1 MKKTFEAKIRYGLVI
16 LNFTV
21 TSNHIHLLV
30 FDEKGRDVIPS
41 SIKLV
46 AGRTGQEYNLRKKR
60 KGVFWED
67 WYHATA
73 IESEEHLF
81 KCLTY
86 IDLNMVRNG
95 VVSHPSEWS
104 FCGYNEIQN
113 PKKKNGLIAYQ
124 VLAELTGFE
133 SYTAFQE
140 THKELVNESL
150 VNGKNFRQNQW
161 TESISRKSFI
171 ETSKEKLGIL
181 AKGRKIIENDG
192 GFHLGEEMETYITN
206 SDTKNKK
213 DNTGAQNTYYW
224 NTIL

>member
-1 MKKTFEAKIRYGLVI
+1 MLKRVEDKRKWI
-16 LNFTV
+16 
-21 TSNHIHLLV
+21 HIHLLV

-60 KGVFWED
+60 KGAFWED
-67 WYHATA
+67 RYHATA
-73 IESEEHLF
+73 IESKEHLF

-113 PKKKNGLIAYQ
+113 PRKKNVLIAYQ
-124 VLAELTGFE
+124 KLAELTGFE

-150 VNGKNFRQNQW
+150 ANGKIFRQNQW
-161 TESISRKSFI
+161 TESIAVGSKGFI
-171 ETSKEKLGIL
+171 ETIKEKLGIL
-181 AKGRKIIENDG
+181 AKGRKILENDG
-192 GFHLGEEMETYITN
+192 GFHLREEMGTYIAN
-206 SDTKNKK
+206 SDI
-213 DNTGAQNTYYW
+213 DNNNTSSINTYYW
-224 NTIL
+224 DVNL